1 MAEFIKRV
9 FLKYVTRYNNERKYW
24 DMRWKLAL
32 KNEDWTDD
40 FKKMIALLKR
50 LMSERECRNI
60 LEIGC
65 GKANLRELPGY
76 VGLDF
81 SLETIQRSGLKE
93 AVFADVSN
101 HIPLPDK
108 SFDAVFMRYV
118 LLHISPR
125 KIERAA
131 SEISR
136 MTRKCIILYEPSY
149 EQGKAQVQPHS
160 FNHNLPEIFQRY
172 FEGSI
177 IFLNP
182 ARDEIEIRELLPKQ
196 TR

>member
-1 MAEFIKRV
+1 LAEFIKRV

-24 DMRWKLAL
+24 DTRWKLGL
-32 KNEDWTDD
+32 KNEDWNDD
-40 FKKMIALLKR
+40 FQKR
-50 LMSERECRNI
+50 MFTLMKRVITEHGCQNI

-65 GKANLRELPGY
+65 GRANLRELPGY
-76 VGLDF
+76 VGLDL
-81 SLETIQRSGLKE
+81 SLEAIKRSGLKE
-93 AVFADVSN
+93 AVFADVTN
-101 HIPLPDK
+101 HVPLPDK

-118 LLHISPR
+118 LLHISPS

-136 MTRKCIILYEPSY
+136 VAKKCIILYEPPY

-172 FEGSI
+172 FDGTI
-177 IFLNP
+177 VFLNP
-182 ARDEIEIRELLPKQ
+182 QGDEITINELVLKQ
-196 TR
+196 